1 MKLIDLKGFIDKGD
15 LQIINHKSG
24 ETLRINNK
32 RIDITLNQ
40 NEVVTFYKQSF
51 KFMYNNI
58 ELFTTYG
65 EWIVDNIYKV
75 NNNLCVDIFNN

>member
-1 MKLIDLKGFIDKGD
+1 MKLIELKGFIDKGD

-40 NEVVTFYKQSF
+40 NEVITFYKQSF

-58 ELFTTYG
+58 ELFNTYG